1 MDIYTNKGYRVL
13 SLAAKSIIT
22 NFEQIQILTREQIET
37 NLIFLGFLIIE
48 NKLKEETK
56 DSIEKFDKADLSM
69 IVVTGDNLK
78 TAICVAKECNLI
90 TKNQEIVTCE
100 IENLDK
106 NIKFKWSKLE
116 ENNNN
121 LINNIENNNNIIN
134 LLENTSNT
142 LYELYPPEK

>member
-1 MDIYTNKGYRVL
+1 M
-13 SLAAKSIIT
+13 
-22 NFEQIQILTREQIET
+22 
-37 NLIFLGFLIIE
+37 GFLIIE